1 MKKKL
6 IGIIALMLLTTLALS
21 SCSVVDTVVDFVK
34 VQLAPTV
41 KIDAEP
47 LAAEKIIDFENGAN
61 HDLFTESDGWS
72 NGDVFNVVWKEKNV
86 KYENQVMKLGIT
98 EEKATAWL
106 NDAEVEFNYTAGE
119 SRSQLYYG
127 YGDYEVSMK
136 PSANPGTAS
145 TFFICTGPYDV
156 KNGVKNPHDEI
167 DIEFLGKDTTKVQFN
182 FFVNGKGG
190 NEFMYDLGFD
200 ATEGFHEYGFRWTE
214 TSITWFVDNEP
225 VYMVTTDASAPKWA
239 KNVKIVEAIPSTA
252 GRILANYWCG
262 NQDAWGWMGVYN
274 GEVNDQGTEYKW
286 FATSAQGA
294 PLNSPAPDDSENN
307 GNENENDN
315 TPKYESF
322 ELWIGEGS
330 PYEKEMIDSKTWKVY
345 YTNLVGNYQCV
356 GTWMQDVM
364 RYNDKAFVTITNH
377 GTASVKMLVQV
388 QGSNGVTIGELF
400 DEIPAGE
407 SKALEIEYTATEASG
422 VASNLILFVDSAY
435 ENDDTART
443 GSVTIGNLYFTKAT
457 TDGGNEPG
465 EGGTPVDPNPDP
477 KPETPT
483 SGNLTLDFGE
493 FSTTIGGN
501 VSDGYGVNVEE
512 NNVIDVVYTNIVG
525 DSYKNI
531 WANVSE
537 IAGRATTFSVK
548 VKNYGD
554 APVKVRIDIESQTK
568 TSPNTTCC
576 NVSATQDGNGVY
588 TDTEW
593 GGSMF
598 EIAAGATATL
608 EVVYDPSKLPT
619 NVKIMIDSSTYQD
632 SATYAGHVEFFEL
645 NFSGEY
651 TPEDPG
657 EQPGGGDDPNPPAED
672 KNHNKLTFVTGT
684 YTIDPNNVSTET
696 LNVSYANIPGG
707 TYSNICANVADFAN
721 DFNTFKVTIKNNGD
735 AEVLVRIDLK
745 ATNVVGN
752 TNVCNTTS
760 NGGGSWTDLEWGG
773 SFVKVAPGAE
783 VEVTV
788 SYKSNHGEG
797 KDFGAVEELLIY
809 FDTSTY
815 GDTNTYSGNLTLS
828 GYGFYVVEEGGDDSS
843 EQPGGGEGG
852 ETTDPVPEF
861 NGLWVEFKSDNSEY
875 AIDTLGAES
884 APYVNSVKV
893 TYSNLTPTWQNVNVW
908 LEDKWAEHT
917 ILELKITNNGA
928 VEANVFVK
936 IEDASAAELKSE
948 NKAIKAGETVTY
960 YLEFAGGAKMIY
972 FFIDSTNMAAA
983 GPNSGDITI
992 SEIKLGKVVA
1002 AE

>member
-1 MKKKL
+1 MKKRL

-34 VQLAPTV
+34 VKLAPTV

-86 KYENQVMKLGIT
+86 KYENKVMKLGIT

-145 TFFICTGPYDV
+145 TFFICTGPYDE

-190 NEFMYDLGFD
+190 NEFMYELGFD
-200 ATEGFHEYGFRWTE
+200 AAEGFHEYGFRWTE

-274 GEVNDQGTEYKW
+274 GEVKDQGTEYKW

-294 PLNSPAPDDSENN
+294 PLNPPAPDDSENN

-377 GTASVKMLVQV
+377 GTASVKILVQV
-388 QGSNGVTIGELF
+388 QGSNNVTIGELF

-443 GSVTIGNLYFTKAT
+443 GSVTIGNLYFTKTT

-465 EGGTPVDPNPDP
+465 EGGTPEDPNQD
-477 KPETPT
+477 TDIQLNFWT
-483 SGNLTLDFGE
+483 SSDDYTATGHNIKYNGAGN
-493 FSTTIGGN
+493 
-501 VSDGYGVNVEE
+501 
-512 NNVIDVVYTNIVG
+512 
-525 DSYKNI
+525 SYSC
-531 WANVSE
+531 AGAD
-537 IAGRATTFSVK
+537 IASFATGKTTFTVTITNNGPS
-548 VKNYGD
+548 D
-554 APVKVRIDIESQTK
+554 SRVRIDIQGEKKVGNHTVI
-568 TSPNTTCC
+568 NTG
-576 NVSATQDGNGVY
+576 ATGGDVW
-588 TDTEW
+588 TDFEW
-593 GGSMF
+593 GGSSVTV
-598 EIAAGATATL
+598 AAGQSVTL
-608 EVVYDPSKLPT
+608 VIEYDVNTERGVPT
-619 NVKIMIDSSTYQD
+619 NLIVFVD
-632 SATYAGHVEFFEL
+632 SAR
-645 NFSGEY
+645 
-651 TPEDPG
+651 
-657 EQPGGGDDPNPPAED
+657 GDD
-672 KNHNKLTFVTGT
+672 
-684 YTIDPNNVSTET
+684 
-696 LNVSYANIPGG
+696 
-707 TYSNICANVADFAN
+707 
-721 DFNTFKVTIKNNGD
+721 
-735 AEVLVRIDLK
+735 
-745 ATNVVGN
+745 
-752 TNVCNTTS
+752 
-760 NGGGSWTDLEWGG
+760 
-773 SFVKVAPGAE
+773 
-783 VEVTV
+783 
-788 SYKSNHGEG
+788 
-797 KDFGAVEELLIY
+797 
-809 FDTSTY
+809 
-815 GDTNTYSGNLTLS
+815 NTYNSDVTLS
-828 GYGFYVVEEGGDDSS
+828 GMSFS
-843 EQPGGGEGG
+843 
-852 ETTDPVPEF
+852 
-861 NGLWVEFKSDNSEY
+861 
-875 AIDTLGAES
+875 
-884 APYVNSVKV
+884 
-893 TYSNLTPTWQNVNVW
+893 
-908 LEDKWAEHT
+908 
-917 ILELKITNNGA
+917 
-928 VEANVFVK
+928 
-936 IEDASAAELKSE
+936 
-948 NKAIKAGETVTY
+948 
-960 YLEFAGGAKMIY
+960 
-972 FFIDSTNMAAA
+972 
-983 GPNSGDITI
+983 
-992 SEIKLGKVVA
+992 
-1002 AE
+1002 